1 MLDIPTAEACFR
13 KALKIAKRSGGSHS
27 YTARLASSALG
38 ELLYERGDLDEADR
52 LLDEGYKLGPEG
64 GSVDFKI
71 ARYVIAAR
79 IKALQG
85 DRHAAGQRLDE
96 AIRVARALSLNRLRA
111 MAEHERTRLGLAA
124 ASGFRC
130 VAGDFLRDAPRSR
143 WTRSTRSRSSSRR
156 PRPSGC

>member
-1 MLDIPTAEACFR
+1 MLLEQTEEAESWLR
-13 KALKIAKRSGGSHS
+13 KALKFAKRSGGSQS

-52 LLDEGYKLGPEG
+52 LLEEGYKLGPEG

-85 DRHAAGQRLDE
+85 DRPAAGQPSREDGLRARSPE
-96 AIRVARALSLNRLRA
+96 ANKIGAARGGETMLSDGDRIFTHLYGIHDWGLKGARARG
-111 MAEHERTRLGLAA
+111 E
-124 ASGFRC
+124 
-130 VAGDFLRDAPRSR
+130 V
-143 WTRSTRSRSSSRR
+143 
-156 PRPSGC
+156 